1 MIVKEFVCA
10 PIDNNC
16 FVIHKEDGQ
25 ECMVVDPSWANEAYS
40 YISEAGLTLTHILL
54 THGHFD
60 HLGGVAKLK
69 ANTNAKIAIH
79 TSEAEALF
87 DDNMSLAVIAG
98 TSIEPSKAD
107 ILLDGGE
114 IIANSEF
121 EVKVIH
127 TPGHSPGSVCYLIE
141 GENIMFSGDTVF
153 RLSFG
158 RVDLPGG
165 DMDELYASI
174 TGKLFELKENYE
186 IMPGHMRKTTLEFE
200 KKHNPI
206 LRVK

>member
-1 MIVKEFVCA
+1 MVIKEFACA

-16 FVIHKEDGQ
+16 FVIHKEGGR
-25 ECMVVDPSWANEAYS
+25 ECMVIDPASASEAYS
-40 YISEAGLTLTHILL
+40 YINEAGLTLTHVLL

-60 HLGGVAKLK
+60 HIGGVAKLK
-69 ANTNAKIAIH
+69 AQTNAKVAIH
-79 TSEAEALF
+79 VDEADALF
-87 DDNMSLAVIAG
+87 DDNINLAAFMG
-98 TSIEPSKAD
+98 TSIEHCRAD
-107 ILLDGGE
+107 ILLNDGE
-114 IIANSEF
+114 IISNGEF
-121 EVKVIH
+121 EIKVIH
-127 TPGHSPGSVCYLIE
+127 TPGHSPGSVCYFLE

-165 DMDELYASI
+165 DMDTLRKSI
-174 TGKLFELKENYE
+174 TEKLFSLKENYE